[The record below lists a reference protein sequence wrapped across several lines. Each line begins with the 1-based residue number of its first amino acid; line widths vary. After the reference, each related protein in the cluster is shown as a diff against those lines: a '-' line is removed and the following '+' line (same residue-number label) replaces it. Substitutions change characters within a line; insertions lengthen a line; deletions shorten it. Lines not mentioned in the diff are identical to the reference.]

1 MTDVQALLSTNMRR
15 GRERLGFSQA
25 RVASESG
32 ISNAHI
38 SDIEKGLKFPSA
50 RNLSRI
56 ARVLGMRPAEL
67 FYEEDQWE
75 LRERHDSLARYASEL
90 KEIISHDIDDLT
102 RRHLLD

>member
-25 RVASESG
+25 RVASECG

-38 SDIEKGLKFPSA
+38 SEIEKGSKFPSP

-75 LRERHDSLARYASEL
+75 LRERHDSLARYAAEL
-90 KEIISHDIDDLT
+90 KDMLGRDIDDLT
-102 RRHLLD
+102 RRYLLD